1 LAPVGCHD
9 ASAGCAEAKRRRA
22 KKVGDGTTLG
32 PARYL
37 LGDPGESEENPRMPE
52 ASRPSPSDRSVSR
65 NLFLD
70 ADPDLD
76 ALAQPTADGRPR
88 AAGRGQRR
96 RHGLVVLAEQD
107 RLPERMRAHDADRFT
122 RPNGNATRLR
132 RATRHALR
140 QADAAAGRLLSGLAA
155 KPNRALV
162 TIVALGLA
170 LVVFAW
176 RALEIPG
183 TSTAR
188 APADGRPARNA
199 ATLRDEEA
207 RITALTAELHQL
219 EQSAPTT
226 AASSPPA
233 TGPDVHRQP
242 PTPNPAGPGP
252 HGHR

>member
-1 LAPVGCHD
+1 
-9 ASAGCAEAKRRRA
+9 
-22 KKVGDGTTLG
+22 
-32 PARYL
+32 
-37 LGDPGESEENPRMPE
+37 MPE

-65 NLFLD
+65 NLFVD

-76 ALAQPTADGRPR
+76 ALAQPTANGRVQ
-88 AAGRGQRR
+88 AAGRGQGRR
-96 RHGLVVLAEQD
+96 GRGLVVLAEQD
-107 RLPERMRAHDADRFT
+107 RLPERMRAHDAGRFT
-122 RPNGNATRLR
+122 RPHGKAFWLQ
-132 RATRHALR
+132 RAIRHALR
-140 QADAAAGRLLSGLAA
+140 RADAAARRLLSGLAA

-170 LVVFAW
+170 LVVCSW
-176 RALEIPG
+176 RALEVPG

-188 APADGRPARNA
+188 AAPDGRLARNA

-207 RITALTAELHQL
+207 RISALTAELHQV

-226 AASSPPA
+226 AASSAPA

-242 PTPNPAGPGP
+242 PTPNQAAARP